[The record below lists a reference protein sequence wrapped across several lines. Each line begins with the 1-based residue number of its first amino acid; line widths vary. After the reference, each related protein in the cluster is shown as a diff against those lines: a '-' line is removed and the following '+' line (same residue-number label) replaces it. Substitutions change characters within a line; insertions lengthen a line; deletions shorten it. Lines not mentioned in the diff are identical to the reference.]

1 MNTFAAQWMKNIT
14 AQKFIREQAV
24 SVRDGEDVEVFF
36 SPEGAPFAAYDIL
49 MREADTITAQLLNDE
64 SYANARMNSDEQ
76 NSRDECNIAINRIAV
91 SMLKTNPQFYRAY
104 FDSLEAVHR
113 FRNYLF
119 ETTYQQNLA
128 TEQAPVSSVT
138 LYREALALLVG
149 AVRGSSF
156 YDYLRDRE
164 TDYHSAKRRTGC

>member
-1 MNTFAAQWMKNIT
+1 M
-14 AQKFIREQAV
+14 
-24 SVRDGEDVEVFF
+24 RDGEDVEVFF

-119 ETTYQQNLA
+119 ETT
-128 TEQAPVSSVT
+128 
-138 LYREALALLVG
+138 
-149 AVRGSSF
+149 
-156 YDYLRDRE
+156 
-164 TDYHSAKRRTGC
+164 K